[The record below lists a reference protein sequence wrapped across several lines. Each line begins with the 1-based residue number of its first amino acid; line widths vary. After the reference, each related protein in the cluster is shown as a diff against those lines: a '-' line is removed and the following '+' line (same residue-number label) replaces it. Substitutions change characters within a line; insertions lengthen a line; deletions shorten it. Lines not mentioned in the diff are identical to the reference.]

1 MARALDEIARLARRW
16 FWAHPQPRRRCRSPA
31 TGEIDLCDCDRGARL
46 VPAIRHLG
54 RSHVACQPVDIPG
67 RNAPLMPAPVEP
79 RARRANRPG
88 SAMRVRALRRT
99 VPTDDRDLPCGASP
113 TSGHG
118 SGTMLKLSGRDGG
131 VSPVR
136 QSAAG
141 SLRQRC
147 ERAIEHIRISAGVAD
162 RNQGSCR
169 VEATPWLRLLL
180 WVFACAALVVSL
192 VIRVDDRDDPDR
204 SFVGREE
211 APAHS
216 LETGRGVGRKSRVGC
231 GAVCARS
238 EGSPIPMIVEMDVRR
253 LRRGLR
259 QHGCA

>member
-1 MARALDEIARLARRW
+1 
-16 FWAHPQPRRRCRSPA
+16 
-31 TGEIDLCDCDRGARL
+31 
-46 VPAIRHLG
+46 
-54 RSHVACQPVDIPG
+54 
-67 RNAPLMPAPVEP
+67 
-79 RARRANRPG
+79 
-88 SAMRVRALRRT
+88 MRVPGLLHM
-99 VPTDDRDLPCGASP
+99 VPTHVGDFPGGSRPASD
-113 TSGHG
+113 HG
-118 SGTMLKLSGRDGG
+118 SGTMLRLSDRDGA

-136 QSAAG
+136 QHAAG
-141 SLRQRC
+141 LLRQRC
-147 ERAIEHIRISAGVAD
+147 KRAAEHIRISTGVAG

-192 VIRVDDRDDPDR
+192 VIPADDLDDPDR
-204 SFVGREE
+204 SFVGREG

-238 EGSPIPMIVEMDVRR
+238 EGSPIPISVEKDVRR